1 MDVFANGFSFE
12 LLLNIL
18 RRRIWIAVVL
28 FCAIFTTGVSLLLF
42 LPNIYSAKA
51 VILIEGQSI
60 PSEFVRPTVTMGAER
75 RLQSISQDLLS
86 RSRLEKLTEEFGLYR
101 DLKLKGTPGEGIAVA
116 MRQDI
121 GIQRASRGGAMGGS
135 GGDTMA
141 FEVSYTSPDPE
152 KAMQIAN
159 QLASD
164 YIEENMKIRERL
176 SLGTTNFLQQQLD
189 DAKKRLEEREQQVL
203 IYKRQHLGELPEQLD
218 SNLRTLDI
226 LQKQM
231 TTISES
237 LARARERHN
246 ALAQMA
252 EMEAALNS
260 LDTTIPGE
268 KGNSNLASLQAQ
280 LAQLRVRFSDKHP
293 DVMRIQKLISAME
306 EQEKKQEQSEPAL
319 DVSLPS
325 ASVGNVST
333 VQVEQTEASAESQ
346 RLAADLSRVNQE
358 IVLYK
363 QRIENTAKREQE
375 LVSLKRDYDST
386 RELYNSLLKRYEEAS
401 MADNMEKEQRAE
413 RFRLIES
420 AVYPKEPSAPQRPRF
435 FFVVVAL
442 SLAAAVGGVFLW
454 EILDTSFHRVDDLK
468 KFVKIPVLVAIPQIV
483 TNEDRRRR
491 RLYNG
496 FGVVALVTSLIIL
509 VSASYRIA
517 NGNEQLVRSFGS
529 PGGGQI
535 R

>member
-1 MDVFANGFSFE
+1 MDIFANGFSFE
-12 LLLNIL
+12 LLFDLL
-18 RRRIWIAVVL
+18 RRRIWIAVTL
-28 FCAIFTTGVSLLLF
+28 FFVIFTTGVSLLLF
-42 LPNIYSAKA
+42 LPNIYMAKA

-60 PSEFVRPTVTMGAER
+60 PSDFVRPTVTMGAER

-86 RSRLEKLTEEFGLYR
+86 RSRLEKLAEEFGLYR
-101 DLKLKGTPGEGIAVA
+101 DWRQNGTASEAIAIA

-121 GIQRASRGGAMGGS
+121 GVQRASRGGTIGRS
-135 GGDTMA
+135 GGEAMA
-141 FEVSYTSPDPE
+141 FEVSYTSPNPE

-159 QLASD
+159 KLASD

-176 SLGTTNFLQQQLD
+176 SLGTTGFLQQELNE
-189 DAKKRLEEREQQVL
+189 AKKRLEEHEQRVMT
-203 IYKRQHLGELPEQLD
+203 YKRQHLGELPEQLD

-231 TTISES
+231 TTISEN

-252 EMEAALNS
+252 EMEAALSS

-268 KGNSNLASLQAQ
+268 KGNSDLASLQAQ
-280 LAQLRVRFSDKHP
+280 LSQLRVRFSDKHP
-293 DVMRIQKLISAME
+293 DVMRIQKLIATLE
-306 EQEKKQEQSEPAL
+306 EQEKKQSQSEPVL
-319 DVSLPS
+319 DVALPS
-325 ASVGNVST
+325 TSVGNVSAA
-333 VQVEQTEASAESQ
+333 QIEQAEASAESQ
-346 RLAADLSRVNQE
+346 RLTADLSRANQE
-358 IVLYK
+358 MATYK

-375 LVSLKRDYDST
+375 LLSMTRNYDST

-420 AVYPKEPSAPQRPRF
+420 AVYPKEPSSPQRPRF
-435 FFVVVAL
+435 FFIVFAL
-442 SLAAAVGGVFLW
+442 SLAAAVGGVFLR
-454 EILDTSFHRVDDLK
+454 EILDSSFHRVDDLK
-468 KFVKIPVLVAIPQIV
+468 KFVKIPVLVAIPMIV

-509 VSASYRIA
+509 VNVSYRIA
-517 NGNEQLVRSFGS
+517 NGNEQLVRSLGA
-529 PGGGQI
+529 PGGSQV